1 MKLSTL
7 EVEVKTE
14 NVDLLLEKLKLAEE
28 MISELT
34 DEIKL
39 LDQYTK
45 AVNDECFYDVSDVM
59 RLTGY
64 SKPTVLAMFNRK
76 DFPTCTVGR
85 RKIIKKSAFWKRFD
99 EPMVGE
105 YEL

>member
-1 MKLSTL
+1 MKVNTL
-7 EVEVKTE
+7 ELEVKTD
-14 NVDLLLEKLKLAEE
+14 NVDLLMEKLKLAD
-28 MISELT
+28 ELT
-34 DEIKL
+34 GELINKL
-39 LDQYTK
+39 QQLDQYTK

-59 RLTGY
+59 RLTKY

>member
-1 MKLSTL
+1 MKINTL
-7 EVEVKTE
+7 ELEVKSE
-14 NVDLLLEKLKLAEE
+14 NVDLLIEKLKLAKE

-34 DEIKL
+34 DEIKQ
-39 LDQYTK
+39 LDQYAK

>member
-1 MKLSTL
+1 MAFSTL
-7 EVEVKTE
+7 K
-14 NVDLLLEKLKLAEE
+14 VDLNAEQVDQLMEKLKLADE
-28 MISELT
+28 MISELNNK
-34 DEIKL
+34 INQ

-45 AVNDECFYDVSDVM
+45 AVNDECFYDVADVM

-64 SKPTVLAMFNRK
+64 SKPTVLTMFNRK

-85 RKIIKKSAFWKRFD
+85 RKLIKKSAFWKRFD

>member
-7 EVEVKTE
+7 EVEVKSD
-14 NVDLLLEKLKLAEE
+14 NVDLLIEKLKLADE
-28 MISELT
+28 MISKLT
-34 DEIKL
+34 DKIKL
-39 LDQYTK
+39 LYQYAK
-45 AVNDECFYDVSDVM
+45 AINDECFYDVADVM

-64 SKPTVLAMFNRK
+64 SKPTVLTMFNRK

-85 RKIIKKSAFWKRFD
+85 RKLIKKSAFWKRFD

>member
-7 EVEVKTE
+7 EVEVKSD
-14 NVDLLLEKLKLAEE
+14 NVDLLMEKLKLADE
-28 MISELT
+28 MTGEL
-34 DEIKL
+34 INKL
-39 LDQYTK
+39 QLLEQYAK

-59 RLTGY
+59 RLTKY

-85 RKIIKKSAFWKRFD
+85 RKLIKKSAFWKRFD

>member
-14 NVDLLLEKLKLAEE
+14 NVDLLLEKLKLAGE
-28 MISELT
+28 MT
-34 DEIKL
+34 DELINKLQL

-45 AVNDECFYDVSDVM
+45 AINDECFYDVSDVM
-59 RLTGY
+59 KLTGY
-64 SKPTVLAMFNRK
+64 SKPTILAMFNRK
-76 DFPTCTVGR
+76 DFPTLSTGR
-85 RKIIKKSAFWKRFD
+85 RKLIKKSAFWKRFD

>member
-14 NVDLLLEKLKLAEE
+14 NVDQLMEKLKLAEK

-34 DEIKL
+34 DEIKQ

>member
-1 MKLSTL
+1 MESNIFKVKINT
-7 EVEVKTE
+7 EDVE
-14 NVDLLLEKLKLAEE
+14 LLMEKLKLADE

-34 DEIKL
+34 NKINQ
-39 LDQYTK
+39 LDQYAK
-45 AVNDECFYDVSDVM
+45 AINDECFYDVSDVM
-59 RLTGY
+59 KLTGY
-64 SKPTVLAMFNRK
+64 SKPTILAMFNRK

-85 RKIIKKSAFWKRFD
+85 RKLIKKSAFWKRFD